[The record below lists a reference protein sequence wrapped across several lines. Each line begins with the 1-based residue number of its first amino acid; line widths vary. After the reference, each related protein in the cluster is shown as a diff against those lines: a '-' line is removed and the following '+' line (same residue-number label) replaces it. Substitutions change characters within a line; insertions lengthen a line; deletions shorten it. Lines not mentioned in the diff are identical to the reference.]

1 VRRQYLASKQSSV
14 KSKTRRSSGFRNL
27 LWEFNVNEIETKV
40 SQIKKDVNIHEL
52 YKEGFDN
59 LRVGFEEF
67 LIENNLNYD
76 VESGSG
82 YFKIYSSV
90 AIESTDIIRT
100 AASFYGNKWFSDVVV
115 TSEETV
121 WYGKVNIFNF
131 IINNK

>member
-1 VRRQYLASKQSSV
+1 LASKQRSIR
-14 KSKTRRSSGFRNL
+14 SKIRRSSSFRNL

-40 SQIKKDVNIHEL
+40 AQIKNETDIHHL

-67 LIENNLNYD
+67 LTENDLEYD
-76 VESGSG
+76 DRGSG

-115 TSEETV
+115 TSEETA
-121 WYGKVNIFNF
+121 WYEKVYIFNF